1 MKFYTYANSSAAY
14 RVRIALNMKGLKP
27 EPVYVNLLKDGG
39 QQRMPD
45 YKAVNPQG
53 LVPALVD
60 NGHALGQSLA
70 IVEYLDETHP
80 SPELMPRDAW
90 GRARVRQIALA
101 IACDI
106 HPVNNLSIRQ
116 YLKSPL
122 GQSDDE
128 IAAWYRHWIDRGF
141 TALETLLSS
150 SRETGRF
157 AHGDTPTLAD
167 ICIVPQLYNARR
179 YKIPLDDYPTLVRID
194 AEARALKAFADA
206 SPDVQPD
213 ANA

>member
-14 RVRIALNMKGLKP
+14 RVRIALNLKGLRP
-27 EPVYVNLLKDGG
+27 EPIYVNLLKDGG
-39 QQRMPD
+39 QQRTPE
-45 YKAVNPQG
+45 YKAINPQG

-116 YLKSPL
+116 YLKAPL
-122 GQSDDE
+122 GQSDEE

-150 SRETGRF
+150 SPETGRF

-167 ICIVPQLYNARR
+167 ICIVPQMYNARR
-179 YKIPLDDYPTLVRID
+179 YKIPLDAYPTLVRLD

-206 SPDVQPD
+206 APEAQPD

>member
-14 RVRIALNMKGLKP
+14 RVRIALNLKGLKP

-39 QQRMPD
+39 EQRKPE

-60 NGHALGQSLA
+60 DGHALGQSLA

-122 GQSDDE
+122 GQSDAE
-128 IAAWYRHWIDRGF
+128 ISAWYRHWIDRGF

-150 SRETGRF
+150 STETGRF

-179 YKIPLDDYPTLVRID
+179 YKIPLDSYPTLVRID

-206 SPDVQPD
+206 APEAQPD

>member
-39 QQRMPD
+39 EQRKPE
-45 YKAVNPQG
+45 YKSVNPQG
-53 LVPALVD
+53 LVPALVHD
-60 NGHALGQSLA
+60 GRALGQSLA
-70 IVEYLDETHP
+70 IVEYLDEIHP
-80 SPELMPRDAW
+80 SPELLPRDAW

-106 HPVNNLSIRQ
+106 HPINNLSLRQ

-122 GQSDDE
+122 GQSDAE
-128 IAAWYRHWIDRGF
+128 ISTWYRHWIDRGF
-141 TALETLLSS
+141 TALETLLSES
-150 SRETGRF
+150 SETGRF

-167 ICIVPQLYNARR
+167 ICIVPQMYNARR
-179 YKIPLDDYPTLVRID
+179 YKIPLDAYPTLVRID
-194 AEARALKAFADA
+194 EAARALKAFADA
-206 SPDVQPD
+206 APEAQPD

>member
-14 RVRIALNMKGLKP
+14 RVRIALNLKGLKP
-27 EPVYVNLLKDGG
+27 EPIYVNLLKDGG
-39 QQRMPD
+39 EQRKTD
-45 YKAVNPQG
+45 YKAINPQG
-53 LVPALVD
+53 LVPALVHD
-60 NGHALGQSLA
+60 GHAIGQSLA
-70 IVEYLDETHP
+70 IIEYLDEIHP
-80 SPELMPRDAW
+80 SPELMPRDAL

-106 HPVNNLSIRQ
+106 HPLNNLSIRQ

-122 GQSDDE
+122 GQSDDD
-128 IAAWYRHWIDRGF
+128 IANWYRHWIDRGF
-141 TALETLLSS
+141 AALETLLSGD
-150 SRETGRF
+150 ETGRF

-179 YKIPLDDYPTLVRID
+179 YKIPLDDYPILTRID

-206 SPDVQPD
+206 APEAQPD

>member
-14 RVRIALNMKGLKP
+14 RVRIALNLKGLKP
-27 EPVYVNLLKDGG
+27 ELVFVNLLKDGG
-39 QQRMPD
+39 EQRKPE
-45 YKAVNPQG
+45 YKAINPQG
-53 LVPALVD
+53 LVPAFAD
-60 NGHALGQSLA
+60 GGHAMGQSLA
-70 IVEYLDETHP
+70 IIEYLDETHP
-80 SPELMPRDAW
+80 SPELLPRDAW

-122 GQSDDE
+122 GQSDAE

-141 TALETLLSS
+141 AALEALLSAS
-150 SRETGRF
+150 PETGRF

-167 ICIVPQLYNARR
+167 ICIVPQVYNARR
-179 YKIPLDDYPTLVRID
+179 FKIPLDDYPTLVRVD
-194 AEARALKAFADA
+194 QEARELKAFADA
-206 SPDVQPD
+206 APEMQPD

>member
-14 RVRIALNMKGLKP
+14 RVRIALNLKGLRP

-39 QQRMPD
+39 EQRKPE

-122 GQSDDE
+122 GQSDEE

-141 TALETLLSS
+141 TALETLLAS

-167 ICIVPQLYNARR
+167 ICIVPQMYNARR
-179 YKIPLDDYPTLVRID
+179 YKIPLDAYPTLVRID
-194 AEARALKAFADA
+194 AEARELKAFADA
-206 SPDVQPD
+206 APEAQPD